1 MYSIENIGK
10 FKNEN
15 YFLNIHLEPSK
26 AFLIP
31 DVRKNLKDI
40 LEGKITIHFDL
51 KKYFI
56 KFEFDRFETFK
67 NHIVSFCNEHN
78 HSSCAKMK

>member
-10 FKNEN
+10 FENE
-15 YFLNIHLEPSK
+15 YYCLNFHLEPSK

-67 NHIVSFCNEHN
+67 NRIVSFCNELN